1 MKSAVNVKSIC
12 VTVLSI
18 FISFL
23 VVFTY
28 MHHLNNKDI
37 NIEKRFTDIY
47 NDTFVVGTEVY
58 GMLGLIYRNGYFM
71 SHPENQARLE
81 YSQDDMAYR
90 NYVWVEKPYESYPSA
105 EVTSIVN
112 QTFNCIGTALYLQSS
127 GFYMRIPNSSKID
140 VEINRIKK
148 EKNYATIS
156 GLIYVAD
163 TDKESLEENMNQLY
177 KDLQENKFLFSLS
190 ICGKVIDSDGK
201 EQKYIARIVHLT
213 TFTALKPIDITY
225 F

>member
-1 MKSAVNVKSIC
+1 
-12 VTVLSI
+12 
-18 FISFL
+18 
-23 VVFTY
+23 
-28 MHHLNNKDI
+28 
-37 NIEKRFTDIY
+37 
-47 NDTFVVGTEVY
+47 
-58 GMLGLIYRNGYFM
+58 
-71 SHPENQARLE
+71 
-81 YSQDDMAYR
+81 
-90 NYVWVEKPYESYPSA
+90 
-105 EVTSIVN
+105 
-112 QTFNCIGTALYLQSS
+112 
-127 GFYMRIPNSSKID
+127 MRIPNSSNID

-156 GLIYVAD
+156 GLIYVED